1 MRRKQKYPTHND
13 ARRAYGIRDVD
24 DSSDVYMTRDAT
36 HLKKRFV
43 ERLLNGFM
51 SRSTL
56 ILRTCLR
63 KTSISSIPYSRSS
76 FFTMS
81 SAVKAAQTT
90 LSQNLG
96 GTAHN
101 LAAESRQFKLEETP
115 DQTGKVAVI
124 TGGSEGIGYGCVH
137 TLLTKNISKIF
148 ILSISENVIADS
160 VQAIKEELGEE
171 LGDRMRWIQLDL
183 SNWKQIPQVASQISN
198 ETNRIDILINNAAR
212 GIMTYQLTDQV
223 VDRHMAVNHIG
234 HVILTSHLLPKIKD
248 TASKGSTV
256 RISNQA
262 SNAHE
267 QAPKDTKFAS
277 LEELNTDLGPMP
289 LYGRAKLANIL
300 YSRYLHRHLH
310 KENNNILINSTH
322 PGVVDTAMST
332 RDIMEPYPRLGHLM
346 KDVMSPFKK
355 DQFEGCVSTVYA
367 ATAVEK
373 SGMYI
378 CPPADPEPG
387 SELARNDELGEQLM
401 KLTRE
406 IVKEKTREE
415 LKDY

>member
-1 MRRKQKYPTHND
+1 
-13 ARRAYGIRDVD
+13 
-24 DSSDVYMTRDAT
+24 
-36 HLKKRFV
+36 
-43 ERLLNGFM
+43 
-51 SRSTL
+51 
-56 ILRTCLR
+56 
-63 KTSISSIPYSRSS
+63 
-76 FFTMS
+76 MS
-81 SAVKAAQTT
+81 SAVKAVQTT

-96 GTAHN
+96 GAAHN

-115 DQTGKVAVI
+115 DQTGKVAVV

-137 TLLTKNISKIF
+137 TLLTKNISKVF
-148 ILSISENVIADS
+148 IISVSENVIADS
-160 VQAIKEELGEE
+160 VQVIKEELGEE
-171 LGDRMRWIQLDL
+171 FGDRMRWIQLDL
-183 SNWKQIPQVASQISN
+183 SNWKQIPQVASHIIN
-198 ETNRIDILINNAAR
+198 ETDRIDILVNNAAR
-212 GIMTYQLTDQV
+212 GIMTYQLTDQG

-310 KENNNILINSTH
+310 KENQNKNILINSTH
-322 PGVVDTAMST
+322 PGVVETAMST
-332 RDIMEPYPRLGHLM
+332 RDIMEPYPRAGHLM
-346 KDVMSPFKK
+346 KDVLSPFKK

-367 ATAVEK
+367 ATTVEK

-406 IVKEKTREE
+406 IVKEKTGEE

>member
-1 MRRKQKYPTHND
+1 
-13 ARRAYGIRDVD
+13 
-24 DSSDVYMTRDAT
+24 
-36 HLKKRFV
+36 
-43 ERLLNGFM
+43 
-51 SRSTL
+51 
-56 ILRTCLR
+56 
-63 KTSISSIPYSRSS
+63 
-76 FFTMS
+76 MS
-81 SAVKAAQTT
+81 SAIKAAQTT

-96 GTAHN
+96 GPAHN
-101 LAAESRQFKLEETP
+101 LAADSRKFSLDETP
-115 DQTGKVAVI
+115 DQSGKVAVV
-124 TGGSEGIGYGCVH
+124 TGGSQGIGYGIVH
-137 TLLTKNISKIF
+137 TLLRKNIAKVF
-148 ILSISENVIADS
+148 ILSGTESVIADS
-160 VQAIKEELGEE
+160 VQAIKEEFGEE
-171 LGDRMRWIQLDL
+171 FGDRMRWIQLDL
-183 SNWKQIPQVASQISN
+183 ADWKKIPEVASQISN
-198 ETNRIDILINNAAR
+198 ETDRIDILVNNAAR
-212 GIMTYQLTDQV
+212 GIMTYQLTDMG

-248 TASKGSTV
+248 TASKGNTV

-289 LYGRAKLANIL
+289 LYGRSKLAAIM

-310 KENNNILINSTH
+310 KANNNILINSTH
-322 PGVVDTAMST
+322 PGVVETTMST

-367 ATAVEK
+367 VTAVEK

-406 IVKEKTREE
+406 IVAEKTDEE

>member
-1 MRRKQKYPTHND
+1 
-13 ARRAYGIRDVD
+13 
-24 DSSDVYMTRDAT
+24 
-36 HLKKRFV
+36 
-43 ERLLNGFM
+43 
-51 SRSTL
+51 
-56 ILRTCLR
+56 
-63 KTSISSIPYSRSS
+63 
-76 FFTMS
+76 MS
-81 SAVKAAQTT
+81 SAVKAVQTT

-96 GTAHN
+96 GPAHN
-101 LAAESRQFKLEETP
+101 LAADSRKFSLEETP
-115 DQTGKVAVI
+115 DQSGKVAVV
-124 TGGSEGIGYGCVH
+124 TGGSEGIGYGAVH
-137 TLLTKNISKIF
+137 TLLKKNIAKVF
-148 ILSISENVIADS
+148 ILSVREDVIADS
-160 VQAIKEELGEE
+160 VESIKEELGEE
-171 LGDRMRWIQLDL
+171 LSNRMKWIQLDL
-183 SNWKQIPQVASQISN
+183 SNWKQIPDVASQISS
-198 ETNRIDILINNAAR
+198 ETDRIDILINNAAR
-212 GIMTYQLTDQV
+212 GIMTYQLTDLG

-234 HVILTSHLLPKIKD
+234 HVILTSHLLPVLKD
-248 TASKGSTV
+248 TASKGNTV

-277 LEELNTDLGPMP
+277 LEELNTDIGPMP

-322 PGVVDTAMST
+322 PGVVDTTMST
-332 RDIMEPYPRLGHLM
+332 RDIMEPYPKLGHLM

-367 ATAVEK
+367 ATAAEK
-373 SGMYI
+373 SGTYI

-387 SELARNDELGEQLM
+387 SELARNNELAEQLM

-406 IVKEKTREE
+406 IVKDKTGED

>member
-1 MRRKQKYPTHND
+1 
-13 ARRAYGIRDVD
+13 
-24 DSSDVYMTRDAT
+24 
-36 HLKKRFV
+36 
-43 ERLLNGFM
+43 
-51 SRSTL
+51 
-56 ILRTCLR
+56 
-63 KTSISSIPYSRSS
+63 
-76 FFTMS
+76 MS

-96 GTAHN
+96 GVAHN
-101 LAAESRQFKLEETP
+101 LAPDSRKFALEDTP
-115 DQTGKVAVI
+115 DQSGKVAVI
-124 TGGSEGIGYGCVH
+124 TGGSEGIGYGAVH
-137 TLLTKNISKIF
+137 TLLSKDIAKVF
-148 ILSISENVIADS
+148 ILSVSANVIADS
-160 VQAIKEELGEE
+160 VEAIKEELGEE
-171 LGDRMRWIQLDL
+171 ISNRMRWIQLDL
-183 SNWKQIPQVASQISN
+183 SDWKQIPKVAEQISN
-198 ETNRIDILINNAAR
+198 ETGRIDILINNAAR
-212 GIMTYQLTDQV
+212 GIMTYELTDLG

-234 HVILTSHLLPKIKD
+234 HVILTSHLLPTLKD
-248 TASKGSTV
+248 TASKGNTV

-277 LEELNTDLGPMP
+277 LEELNTDIGPMP
-289 LYGRAKLANIL
+289 LYGRAKLASIL

-310 KENNNILINSTH
+310 KENQNPNILINSTH

-387 SELARNDELGEQLM
+387 SELARNNELGEQLM

-406 IVKEKTREE
+406 IVKEKTGEE

>member
-1 MRRKQKYPTHND
+1 M
-13 ARRAYGIRDVD
+13 
-24 DSSDVYMTRDAT
+24 
-36 HLKKRFV
+36 KRSLF
-43 ERLLNGFM
+43 F
-51 SRSTL
+51 
-56 ILRTCLR
+56 C
-63 KTSISSIPYSRSS
+63 SS
-76 FFTMS
+76 FSKQFHISHARVCIVKASFGTMS
-81 SAVKAAQTT
+81 SAIKAAQTT
-90 LSQNLG
+90 LSQNFG
-96 GTAHN
+96 GPAHN
-101 LAAESRQFKLEETP
+101 LAADSRKFSLDETP
-115 DQTGKVAVI
+115 DQSGKVAVV
-124 TGGSEGIGYGCVH
+124 TGGSEGIGYGAVY
-137 TLLTKNISKIF
+137 TLLSHNIAKVF
-148 ILSISENVIADS
+148 ILSVSADVIADS

-171 LGDRMRWIQLDL
+171 LGNRMRWIQCDL
-183 SNWKQIPQVASQISN
+183 SDWKRVTEVASQISD
-198 ETNRIDILINNAAR
+198 ETDRIDVLINNAAR
-212 GIMTYQLTDQV
+212 GIMTFQLTDLG

-234 HVILTSHLLPKIKD
+234 HVVLTSHLLPLLKE
-248 TASKGSTV
+248 TASKHGTV

-310 KENNNILINSTH
+310 KEHPSILINSTH
-322 PGVVDTAMST
+322 PGVVETAMST
-332 RDIMEPYPRLGHLM
+332 RDIMEPYPRAGHLM
-346 KDVMSPFKK
+346 KDVLSPFKK

-387 SELARNDELGEQLM
+387 SELARNDELGEQMM
-401 KLTRE
+401 KLTRAV
-406 IVKEKTREE
+406 VKEKMGHALGNCP